1 MKKILIVDDEP
12 NIIMTLEYTFK
23 KQNFQVF
30 IARDGEEAIAL
41 LQNEIPDL
49 VILDIMMP
57 KVDGFDT
64 LNYIKSQDALSQC
77 KVLFL
82 SAKNRE
88 SDIQKGLDAGADAY
102 FTKPFSI
109 KKLVDQVNQLL
120 DEH

>member
-1 MKKILIVDDEP
+1 MKKILLVDDEP

-120 DEH
+120 EEH